1 MFLLLILTTNILLN
15 VQTDAYNSKQIG
27 TATLDPSPACYSWI
41 DTAKEKLSSTIW
53 PALHDGD
60 TPLYVGM
67 MEDDIPTL
75 LPSNRV
81 KEGTKLLAVT
91 TDLNRGCHLG
101 WETSSGGQVPMGAI
115 RSKEEGVFICMAA
128 VQDKE

>member
-41 DTAKEKLSSTIW
+41 DTAKEKLSSIIW

-75 LPSNRV
+75 LPSLGVR
-81 KEGTKLLAVT
+81 EGTKLLAVT
-91 TDLNRGCHLG
+91 DNRGCHLG
-101 WETSSGGQVPMGAI
+101 WKISAGGQVHAGAVS
-115 RSKEEGVFICMAA
+115 RKEGMFICMAA